1 MTQMYVWMDFK
12 ESFKL
17 QPFTY
22 LLLTHHVCAGVC
34 ISACASSFKGL
45 GLERIMIYYSDDEM
59 TEDWKGVHVSKSY
72 S

>member
-1 MTQMYVWMDFK
+1 
-12 ESFKL
+12 
-17 QPFTY
+17 
-22 LLLTHHVCAGVC
+22 VCAGVC